1 MATEEDKDPAI
12 VDWGEQANTT
22 LDAAPLEETPP
33 EPDTRP
39 HAIVAELV
47 AAREEAVAR
56 AREEATKLGYVEG
69 QRNATQ
75 AFRRVLAERGGLAP
89 LEVDRVVEWAARYMD
104 AL

>member
-1 MATEEDKDPAI
+1 MATEDDDPLPEWAQDA
-12 VDWGEQANTT
+12 VPATT
-22 LDAAPLEETPP
+22 QDTLPFAS
-33 EPDTRP
+33 EPATGP

-56 AREEATKLGYVEG
+56 AREEATRVGYVEG

-75 AFRRVLAERGGLAP
+75 AFRRVLAERGGLSPA
-89 LEVDRVVEWAARYMD
+89 EAQRVVEWAALYMD

>member
-33 EPDTRP
+33 EVPTAP
-39 HAIVAELV
+39 HRTLGPEIARAFEDGREAGFRAGFPKGQDDAIEAL
-47 AAREEAVAR
+47 EAVFAQTEGGVDASAR
-56 AREEATKLGYVEG
+56 LVVARVRAKL
-69 QRNATQ
+69 T
-75 AFRRVLAERGGLAP
+75 
-89 LEVDRVVEWAARYMD
+89 